1 MEVHE
6 AKQDIISAQ
15 GRPNYSPQLETM
27 KENIDYFKQNYLCS
41 KNTMKLGQE
50 TTQLDKYQQQKLQTN
65 NLLLIFKQVS
75 KNQREKF

>member
-41 KNTMKLGQE
+41 KNTMKLVQE
-50 TTQLDKYQQQKLQTN
+50 TNNTTGQILATKVIDK
-65 NLLLIFKQVS
+65 
-75 KNQREKF
+75 